1 MRTIALA
8 ITVTL
13 CLATSA
19 FAELLRVEFKIAGKH
34 CETCGQ
40 AARLAMQKVEG
51 VRSVAI
57 GPKDDVIVLEL
68 REGNSVRLAELRT
81 VIKDNGLVS
90 SDVSVV
96 ARGSLVG
103 DLFEVRFSR
112 ERLHVNGQLAKLAI
126 DRWTLLVPAAK

>member
-13 CLATSA
+13 CLVTSA
-19 FAELLRVEFKIAGKH
+19 FAELLRVEFKIAGNH

-40 AARLAMQKVEG
+40 DVRLAMQKVEG
-51 VRSVAI
+51 VRSVAV
-57 GPKDDVIVLEL
+57 GPKGEVIILEL
-68 REGNSVRLAELRT
+68 REGNSVTLAELRT

-90 SDVSVV
+90 SDASVV
-96 ARGSLVG
+96 ARGALVG

-112 ERLHVNGQLAKLAI
+112 ERLHVKRQPAKLAI
-126 DRWTLLVPAAK
+126 DRWTLIVPAPK